1 MNASALK
8 PPRTSWEL
16 EAAMFRCIEDSR
28 ASPHGIGYSEACAA
42 SGSVIVS
49 IRHDRSAIPAFS
61 FWRGV
66 EDVTEQF
73 RKALRGSV
81 QFEVSA

>member
-1 MNASALK
+1 MNANALK
-8 PPRTSWEL
+8 PPRTAWTV
-16 EAAMFRCIEDSR
+16 EAALWRAIEDSR
-28 ASPHGIGYSEACAA
+28 TSPHGIGYSEACAA

-49 IRHDRSAIPAFS
+49 IRHDRKAVPAFS

-66 EDVTEQF
+66 EEVTDSF

-81 QFEVSA
+81 QLEGMA